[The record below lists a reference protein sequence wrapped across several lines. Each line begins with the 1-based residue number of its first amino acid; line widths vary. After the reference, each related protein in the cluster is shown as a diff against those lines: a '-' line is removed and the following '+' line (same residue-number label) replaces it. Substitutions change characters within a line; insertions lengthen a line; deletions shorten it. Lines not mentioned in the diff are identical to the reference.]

1 MKSEKF
7 NNLISLTA
15 NFRAIAGIVFLAI
28 EVEQNTHMMNAQ
40 TRDSVTKSILAIQEW
55 NNDLATIE
63 LMDRGVAGQLAT
75 NTLEWAT
82 FRSRVEMQLRVS
94 ENELYQYEQGLF
106 EENEFLPRTTVWQGA
121 MNTLGFR
128 QAWESVR
135 NTYSVSFQDKIEEV
149 LRNNEE

>member
-1 MKSEKF
+1 
-7 NNLISLTA
+7 
-15 NFRAIAGIVFLAI
+15 
-28 EVEQNTHMMNAQ
+28 
-40 TRDSVTKSILAIQEW
+40 
-55 NNDLATIE
+55 
-63 LMDRGVAGQLAT
+63 
-75 NTLEWAT
+75 
-82 FRSRVEMQLRVS
+82 MQLRVS